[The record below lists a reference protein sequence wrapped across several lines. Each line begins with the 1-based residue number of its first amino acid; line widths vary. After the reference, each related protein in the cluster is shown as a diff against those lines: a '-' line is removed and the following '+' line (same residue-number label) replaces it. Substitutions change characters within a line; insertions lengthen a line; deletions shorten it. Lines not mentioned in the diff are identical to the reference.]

1 MGNHVLEYVIKLT
14 DKVSVVA
21 ESVANGVKKMANT
34 AANAMSRFKRD
45 MDVGPVE
52 EKLIKTKEVL
62 EKFENAFAR
71 LVPNGETLSRVMD
84 NLEHDCDGFNKG
96 LIDQTELFK
105 DVASMMED
113 YGASEK
119 QVAQGMDVLKSKLV
133 EVGKTGASMGDN
145 MGRGFR
151 IAHLAAAVLNGNVY
165 SLTRALSLASKQF
178 KAFQISAG
186 AMTVIGAAIM
196 GCVIVG
202 QKLYEAF
209 KKHREEMERIQ
220 QLRLEETLK
229 NISDVQAEVTREIAK
244 SNSALQDEVSHN
256 AEILNQKR
264 DQLKIENELA
274 RATELRAAKTEE
286 EKRAINEIH
295 DAYNREL
302 EREKELANLELT
314 HGSNEDRIAKYGVAI
329 AKLQKAADEI
339 NGPQS
344 DANRRVRS
352 MEDAYKRNIKD
363 YTGGQVFTSV
373 YGVAMT
379 TPIVKRTEEEKRKE
393 FEDWKLTDENYKKA
407 KEAAERLNE
416 QRKSLND
423 QIEKLK
429 TDRRRLET
437 QNKELEGKA
446 DIEYNRGV
454 LEEYNHFIQ
463 AQEKYE
469 TDVNEALRKKATER
483 VSILKAE
490 LEEQRRVMA
499 AQVSIAEQEHQ
510 QALARL
516 AEADRRVAEAWGFY
530 KDRDSLAAHDA
541 AVDGDVAAV
550 DQYAKDYHSLTHGV
564 NSRRFTHL
572 KYLAD
577 HRGDDAVE
585 AQLSEWRRKKTISVD
600 SEATMRVALANRELA
615 GAENYAKKTADETQA
630 AHECLEDIRS
640 ALTEG
645 GED

>member
-1 MGNHVLEYVIKLT
+1 MGNHVLEYAIKLT

-21 ESVANGVKKMANT
+21 ESVANGVKKMAKT
-34 AANAMSRFKRD
+34 AASAMSRFKRD

-62 EKFENAFAR
+62 EKFENVFAR

-133 EVGKTGASMGDN
+133 EAGKTGASMGDN

-274 RATELRAAKTEE
+274 RATELRAAKTEK

-469 TDVNEALRKKATER
+469 TDVNKALRKKATER

-499 AQVSIAEQEHQ
+499 AQVSIAEQGHQ
-510 QALARL
+510 QAL

-541 AVDGDVAAV
+541 DVDKDIAAG
-550 DQYAKDYHSLTHGV
+550 DQYAKDYHTLTHGRD
-564 NSRRFTHL
+564 SGKYAHL

-577 HRGDDAVE
+577 HKGDQAVE
-585 AQLSEWRRKKTISVD
+585 EQLSEWRRKKSISVD
-600 SEATMRVALANRELA
+600 SEATMRVALANREQTA
-615 GAENYAKKTADETQA
+615 ARDYAQETAEATQA
-630 AHECLEDIRS
+630 ARDYLATIAETITEED
-640 ALTEG
+640 
-645 GED
+645 